1 MDDYALRSLKKT
13 SCGGKISVAFIF
25 RAYKPGYIIMKGA
38 PYLTTQLLD
47 KNANVLICNEN
58 YSHLCTGILASAW
71 TAHALTVGRP
81 VWETK
86 L

>member
-1 MDDYALRSLKKT
+1 MGVKYLWP
-13 SCGGKISVAFIF
+13 FIF
-25 RAYKPGYIIMKGA
+25 WAYKPGYMITKGA
-38 PYLTTQLLD
+38 PYLMIQLLD

-58 YSHLCTGILASAW
+58 YSPLCTGILASAW
-71 TAHALTVGRP
+71 TAHSLTVGRP